1 METNVLGR
9 GDEVF
14 PSTCILHADF
24 SPERID
30 ELKAD
35 RDMAH
40 ELAAFIVVH
49 VETILG
55 HLVFPQFS
63 AIVKQNAGQQKIGI
77 QLWIERR
84 DLLCDA
90 HHLGG
95 VLDQSATARMMII
108 AGSSGA
114 TKTLAPFV

>member
-1 METNVLGR
+1 METDVLRR
-9 GDEVF
+9 GHEIF
-14 PSTCILHADF
+14 PSACILHAEF

-30 ELKAD
+30 QLKAD
-35 RDMAH
+35 GDMAH
-40 ELAAFIVVH
+40 ELAAFIVAH
-49 VETILG
+49 VETIFG

-63 AIVKQNAGQQKIGI
+63 AIVKQNAGQQKIGV
-77 QLWIERR
+77 QLWIEWR
-84 DLLCDA
+84 DLPCDA

-114 TKTLAPFV
+114 TKPIAP